1 MASPEATGHANL
13 FSFPTSR
20 EIVNEVRPVSLR
32 FSPLFALALLLTIGC
47 TTAPPRQRGY
57 VADVRVEEAGVRLLR
72 SGMTVCLIRTESPR
86 VEDWRL
92 INGNTEIVVKSRG
105 DRGLATVERFDTR
118 TGIRK
123 DRIVAA
129 EIRDG
134 QPAWAEGF
142 EE

>member
-1 MASPEATGHANL
+1 MALIL
-13 FSFPTSR
+13 FSFPTLR
-20 EIVNEVRPVSLR
+20 EIGNDVRPVNLR
-32 FSPLFALALLLTIGC
+32 LSTLFALIILLTTGC
-47 TTAPPRQRGY
+47 TISPPRQRGY

-92 INGNTEIVVKSRG
+92 INGNTEIVVKTRG

-123 DRIVAA
+123 DRIVAV
-129 EIRDG
+129 EIKEG
-134 QPAWAEGF
+134 QPDWAEGF